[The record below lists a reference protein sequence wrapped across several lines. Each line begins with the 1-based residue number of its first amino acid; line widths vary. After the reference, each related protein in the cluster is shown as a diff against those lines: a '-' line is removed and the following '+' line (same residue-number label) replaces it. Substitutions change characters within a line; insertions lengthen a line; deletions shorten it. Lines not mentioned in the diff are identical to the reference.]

1 MKEMKETLETLKARL
16 AKVMD
21 LNAAAAVL
29 EWDQETHMPAGAAGV
44 RALQISTIRKLAH
57 EHLTADEIGAL
68 LDRLDPAVSDLDPAS
83 TEAALVRVTRRDYE
97 RARKLPGRLV
107 AALAEASAH
116 AREAWKTARE
126 TDSFATFAPH
136 LERLVELNVE
146 KAETLGYE
154 EHLYDPLLDEF
165 EPGMKTADVERVFEG
180 LRAELVPL
188 VHAIAE
194 RPAPDETVLHRRF
207 DPQKQWDFGLAVI
220 RDFGFDFER
229 GRQDHSAHPFTT
241 AFSVF
246 DVRLTTRVDEHFFN
260 PAFFGT
266 LHEAG
271 HGLYEQ
277 GIDPALDRTPLASGT
292 SLGMHESQSRL
303 WENLV
308 GRSRPFWTYYYPH
321 LQKTF
326 PESLSDVEGETFFRA
341 VNKVAPSLIR
351 VEADEVTYNL
361 HIMLRFELEKAMLE
375 GRLAV
380 ADVPEAW
387 NEKMEAYL
395 GLRPS
400 SDAEGA
406 LQDIH
411 WSLGA
416 FGYFP
421 TYALGNLMSA
431 QLFNQAKQDLVGLDD
446 QIAGGT
452 FEALLRWLRVRVHR
466 HGRKKTA
473 TEILVDTTG
482 AGLRADPWLAYVRE
496 KFGALYGL

>member
-1 MKEMKETLETLKARL
+1 MKENFEKLKARL
-16 AKVMD
+16 ARVMD
-21 LNAAAAVL
+21 LNAAAAML
-29 EWDQETHMPAGAAGV
+29 EWDQETYMPPGAAGV
-44 RALQISTIRKLAH
+44 RALQISTLRKLAH

-68 LDRLDPAVSDLDPAS
+68 LDRLEPAVSGLDPAS

-126 TDSFATFAPH
+126 TDTFETFAPH
-136 LERLVELNVE
+136 LERLVALNVE

-165 EPGMKTADVERVFEG
+165 EPGMKTADVEQVFAE

-194 RPAPDETVLHRRF
+194 RPAPDETVLYRPF
-207 DPQKQWDFGLAVI
+207 DPQKQWDFGEAVI
-220 RDFGFDFER
+220 RNFGFDFEH
-229 GRQDHSAHPFTT
+229 GRQDRSAHPFTT
-241 AFSVF
+241 SFSVF

-277 GIDPALDRTPLASGT
+277 GIDPALDRTPLASGP
-292 SLGMHESQSRL
+292 SLGMHESQSRPR
-303 WENLV
+303 EDPV
-308 GRSRPFWTYYYPH
+308 GRSLPFWTYYYPH
-321 LQKTF
+321 LRKTF
-326 PESLSDVEGETFFRA
+326 PESLEDVSLDAFFRA

-387 NEKMEAYL
+387 SDKMETYL
-395 GLRPS
+395 GLRPD
-400 SDAEGA
+400 SDADGA

-431 QLFNQAKQDLVGLDD
+431 QLFDQAKKDLAGLEDR
-446 QIAGGT
+446 IAEGS
-452 FEALLRWLRVRVHR
+452 FEALLGWLRTHVHR

-482 AGLRADPWLAYVRE
+482 EGLRAESWLAYVRE
-496 KFGALYGL
+496 KFGGLYGL